1 MDNWEKLEYYIYESE
16 EIYMILNFDEA
27 ELKERGGLCT
37 LSEIQQQSIV
47 FRKVLEIAKENSE
60 AIALFFQKN
69 KIDKANTRII
79 FTGAG
84 TSEFVGNSIVHFF
97 TRKGYDAHSI
107 ATTDIVQNIED
118 YILADKKTI
127 LVSFA
132 RSGNSPESVATY
144 KMMSQFVKDI
154 KHVVITCNAQ
164 GELAKC
170 ATNDEGNYL
179 FILPPESNDAGF
191 AMTSSFTGMMTAALL
206 FFASLYPEEKME
218 TAVQKLVDDMYPNM
232 QKHNAVISGISHF
245 DFSRI
250 VYLGSG
256 NLNGIA
262 QESHLKMLE
271 LTAGKIAATFN
282 TPMGFRHG
290 PKSFLNDKT
299 LVVIYLNKDEYR
311 RQYDLDLLRE
321 LNAQKQAGKIVV
333 LDYKE
338 DAEVKKICDDYLV
351 FTDTN
356 IDVLTGIDYVSFA
369 QLLAFNTSLNCKLTP
384 DNPWPSGEV
393 NRVVKGVI
401 IHEKKC

>member
-1 MDNWEKLEYYIYESE
+1 L
-16 EIYMILNFDEA
+16 
-27 ELKERGGLCT
+27 
-37 LSEIQQQSIV
+37 
-47 FRKVLEIAKENSE
+47 
-60 AIALFFQKN
+60 
-69 KIDKANTRII
+69 
-79 FTGAG
+79 
-84 TSEFVGNSIVHFF
+84 
-97 TRKGYDAHSI
+97 
-107 ATTDIVQNIED
+107 
-118 YILADKKTI
+118 
-127 LVSFA
+127 
-132 RSGNSPESVATY
+132 
-144 KMMSQFVKDI
+144 
-154 KHVVITCNAQ
+154 
-164 GELAKC
+164 
-170 ATNDEGNYL
+170 
-179 FILPPESNDAGF
+179 
-191 AMTSSFTGMMTAALL
+191 
-206 FFASLYPEEKME
+206 E

-232 QKHNAVISGISHF
+232 QKHNAAISGISHF

-351 FTDTN
+351 FADTN

-384 DNPWPSGEV
+384 DNP
-393 NRVVKGVI
+393 
-401 IHEKKC
+401 